1 MLHFGGL
8 CVNISVLQ
16 FLEAKN
22 LNGNNQKGIKT
33 VFQFLKFICV
43 GMINS
48 VVNYVAYL
56 IVLALGGHYIL
67 ANLVGFVLSV
77 LSSYLINSRLV
88 FEKDEGI
95 SGFRV
100 LMKLYVAYAVNG
112 ILLTNLFSW
121 LLLDVAKFERIL
133 GGLAQLTAQL
143 GLSFTA
149 RDLAEIIVPVIVAC
163 VLTPLNFVVNKF
175 WAYRAY
181 GKKKVQPSDKT
192 EEE

>member
-1 MLHFGGL
+1 MILSHYCLFWRYRFLEKNRKDGKTA
-8 CVNISVLQ
+8 LQ
-16 FLEAKN
+16 F
-22 LNGNNQKGIKT
+22 I
-33 VFQFLKFICV
+33 KFIGV

-88 FEKDEGI
+88 FEKEEGV
-95 SGFRV
+95 SGFQV
-100 LMKLYVAYAVNG
+100 LMKLYAAYALNG

-121 LLLDVAKFERIL
+121 LLLDVIKFERIL
-133 GGLAQLTAQL
+133 GGLSQLITQA

-163 VLTPLNFVVNKF
+163 ILTPLNFVVNKF
-175 WAYRAY
+175 WAYTGSRRA
-181 GKKKVQPSDKT
+181 KKKAAKQNESQS
-192 EEE
+192 EN